1 MIEIIVISVRS
12 QHDSLSKQHIQYG
25 KILVPQTD
33 LLIRNTKCEEF
44 GSPQIKEVQ
53 FTNYRIDKLLEI

>member
-1 MIEIIVISVRS
+1 MRSFSLPALSVLSPIAPII
-12 QHDSLSKQHIQYG
+12 D
-25 KILVPQTD
+25 KIHVPQTD

-53 FTNYRIDKLLEI
+53 FTDKTIDKLLEI